1 MEMGDSIQ
9 ENSRYQAEVLEKVL
23 NSDLKLL
30 VQFFYGHISV
40 KKLKHGTI
48 KQRKKGIICALLC
61 GNVGW

>member
-40 KKLKHGTI
+40 KKLSMEP
-48 KQRKKGIICALLC
+48 
-61 GNVGW
+61 